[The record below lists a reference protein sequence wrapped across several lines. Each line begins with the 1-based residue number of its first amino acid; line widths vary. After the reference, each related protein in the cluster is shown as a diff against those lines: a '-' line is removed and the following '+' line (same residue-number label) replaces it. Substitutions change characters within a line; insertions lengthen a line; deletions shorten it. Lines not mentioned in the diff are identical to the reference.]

1 MTRENKKC
9 IAAKLLIPLAA
20 LILAALLSAL
30 PIHGEQEIYDGVV
43 RLHVLANSDSDADQ
57 AVKLKVRD
65 AVLDTASTLLEGYK
79 TEAEAEAVTRANLDT
94 LAAAAERV
102 LKENGF
108 DYGARVTLG
117 REFYPRREYEGFYL
131 PEGTYMSLRVLLGNA
146 EGQNWW
152 CVLFPLLCTA
162 NAVEYTEKL
171 KEVGFTPY
179 QIKLLTESDTPR
191 YKLKFRIVELLRE
204 WFGFYVIKSK

>member
-1 MTRENKKC
+1 MTRENKC

-30 PIHGEQEIYDGVV
+30 PIHGEQAIYDGVV

-65 AVLDTASTLLEGYK
+65 AVLDTASTLLEGCK

-108 DYGARVTLG
+108 EYVARVTLG
-117 REFYPRREYEGFYL
+117 REFYPCREYEGFYL
-131 PEGTYMSLRVLLGNA
+131 PEGTYMSLRVLLGKA

-152 CVLFPLLCTA
+152 CVLFPPLCTA
-162 NAVEYTEKL
+162 NAEEYTEKL

-204 WFGFYVIKSK
+204 WFGFDAFKSK